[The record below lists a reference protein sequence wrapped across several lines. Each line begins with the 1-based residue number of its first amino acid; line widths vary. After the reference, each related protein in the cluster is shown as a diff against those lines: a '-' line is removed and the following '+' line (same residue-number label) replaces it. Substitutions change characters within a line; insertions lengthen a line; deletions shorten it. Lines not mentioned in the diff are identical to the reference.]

1 MTVYITQTSHFFPNE
16 PVSNDEMESYLGMVN
31 GKPSLARRIVLS
43 KNGIKSRYYALDK
56 EGHVTHTSVQMAA
69 NAIHGLEDEHFS
81 IDDADVLAYG
91 TASPEYVMPS
101 PGVMVHGELGGKNNM
116 EVVSFQGSCCT
127 SMQALKYAWM
137 SIQSGVASNVICA
150 ASERMSA
157 WMNSNY
163 FKVEAENIEKLQKR
177 PILAFEKEFLRWM
190 LSDGAAALLLRDKPS
205 AEGLS
210 LKVEWVELC
219 SYANEKDTCMYAGG
233 DKRED
238 GQVDGW
244 AMFSGEDWLK
254 KSIFALKQDT
264 RELGANIVELG
275 GEFLRK
281 IAKKHNMKS
290 EDIDWLLPHLSSMF
304 FREQIKTKLDAIGLP
319 IGDEHWFINLPRI
332 GNVAAVS
339 ALAMVDDIFH
349 SGKLQ
354 KGQHLLMM
362 IPESARFSYGY
373 AFLTVC

>member
-1 MTVYITQTSHFFPNE
+1 
-16 PVSNDEMESYLGMVN
+16 
-31 GKPSLARRIVLS
+31 
-43 KNGIKSRYYALDK
+43 
-56 EGHVTHTSVQMAA
+56 
-69 NAIHGLEDEHFS
+69 
-81 IDDADVLAYG
+81 
-91 TASPEYVMPS
+91 
-101 PGVMVHGELGGKNNM
+101 
-116 EVVSFQGSCCT
+116 
-127 SMQALKYAWM
+127 
-137 SIQSGVASNVICA
+137 
-150 ASERMSA
+150 
-157 WMNSNY
+157 MNSNY